1 MPNGRL
7 HEVTAVVG
15 GITIGD
21 AVRSVTAS
29 FRAAG
34 LAEASLDARLLIAEA
49 CGLPPEGAITHR
61 DFQLS
66 EDYKLRIGEF
76 AARRLHGEPVS
87 RILGRREFW
96 GLSFSVCP
104 DVLDPRP
111 DTELLVETAVA
122 HAKANGLTNA
132 PLRILDLGTGSGCL
146 LAALLSELPQARG
159 IAAVDV
165 SRRALAVAQENLHR
179 LGLRDRAG
187 FLCGDWAAAISSASF
202 DIVVCN
208 PPYIVTSAIDKLDR
222 EVRDFDPHLALDGGP
237 DGLAAYCVLV
247 PQAVKCLKEGA
258 LLLLETGFRTNAA
271 SLEIVQGCQ
280 DRTLRLNASILL
292 DLGGIDRAVAGV
304 RQSPSHQP
312 RSKKRLEIRFV
323 QDTVIGER

>member
-15 GITIGD
+15 GITIGE
-21 AVRSVTAS
+21 VLRSVTAS
-29 FRAAG
+29 FRTAG
-34 LAEASLDARLLIAEA
+34 LAEASLDARILIAEA
-49 CGLPPEGAITHR
+49 CGLPPEATITRH

-66 EDYKLRIGEF
+66 EDYKRRIDEF

-96 GLSFSVCP
+96 GLSFSICP

-111 DTELLVETAVA
+111 DTELLVETALA
-122 HAKANGLTNA
+122 HAKAQGLTNA

-159 IAAVDV
+159 IGVDV

-179 LGLRDRAG
+179 LGLRGRAA
-187 FLCGDWAAAISSASF
+187 FLCGDWAAAISCESF

-208 PPYIVTSAIDKLDR
+208 PPYIVSSVIDKLDR
-222 EVRDFDPHLALDGGP
+222 EVRGFDPFLALDGGP
-237 DGLAAYCVLV
+237 DGLAAYRTLV

-258 LLLLETGFRTNAA
+258 LLLLENGIGQTQQV
-271 SLEIVQGCQ
+271 LEIVEGCQ
-280 DRTLRLNASILL
+280 DEALKLNALILL
-292 DLGGIDRAVAGV
+292 DLCGIDRAVAGV

-312 RSKKRLEIRFV
+312 
-323 QDTVIGER
+323 